1 MKILLV
7 HNSYRQAG
15 GEDVVFDQELQLL
28 ERHGHQVV
36 TYLRSNHELAELS
49 AIEQIGLVNRIISAE
64 DSKQDIQKILRDEKP
79 DLVHAH
85 NTFMMVSPSIYE
97 VCKQEGVPV
106 LQTLHN
112 YRLLCPAATF
122 FRDGHVCEECTEHG
136 LMRSV
141 THGCYRA
148 SRAATAAVALMLQ
161 VHRARGTWD
170 DTVDGFIALTQFA
183 RNKFIERGLP
193 AEKIH
198 VKPNFVYPDPGERS
212 TPGNYGLFAG
222 RLSPEKGV
230 STLLEAWDRLQTP
243 MPLVI
248 VGDGPLRADLEAEAA
263 RRNLQQVTFRGRLTI
278 TETRAAMKQAAFLI
292 VPSLWYEAFSLNIA
306 EAFACGIPVICS
318 RLGAMQENVSDRRT
332 GLHFNA
338 GDSEDL
344 AAKVDWARTHS
355 LELAAMGR
363 KARLEY
369 ERRFS
374 PEVNYSQLM
383 EIYEQTVGAYA

>member
-7 HNSYRQAG
+7 HNSYQQAG
-15 GEDVVFDQELQLL
+15 GEDVVFEQELQLL

-36 TYLRSNHELAELS
+36 TYLRSNHELEQLS
-49 AIEQIGLVNRIISAE
+49 AIKQIGLVSRIISAE
-64 DSKQDIQKILRDEKP
+64 DSKQDIQRILRDEKP

-85 NTFMMVSPSIYE
+85 NTFMMISPSIFE

-136 LMRSV
+136 LMRAV
-141 THGCYRA
+141 THGCYRE

-161 VHRARGTWD
+161 VHRGRGTWD

-183 RNKFIERGLP
+183 RDKFIERGLP
-193 AEKIH
+193 AEKIY

-212 TPGNYGLFAG
+212 IPGNYALFAG

-230 STLLEAWDRLQTP
+230 STLLAAWDRLRSP
-243 MPLVI
+243 IPLVI
-248 VGDGPLRADLEAEAA
+248 VGDGPLRTDLEGEAA
-263 RRNLQQVTFRGRLTI
+263 RRNLQQVTFRGHLT
-278 TETRAAMKQAAFLI
+278 TNETRAVMKQAGFLI

-306 EAFACGIPVICS
+306 EAFACGVPVISS
-318 RLGAMQENVSDRRT
+318 RLGAMRENVSDRRT

-338 GDSEDL
+338 GDAEDL

-363 KARLEY
+363 KARHEY

>member
-7 HNSYRQAG
+7 HNIYQQAG

-36 TYLRSNHELAELS
+36 TYLRSNHELEQLS
-49 AIEQIGLVNRIISAE
+49 AIGQIGLVSRIISAE
-64 DSKQDIQKILRDEKP
+64 DSKHDIRRILREEKP

-85 NTFMMVSPSIYE
+85 NTFMMISPSIFE
-97 VCKQEGVPV
+97 MCKQERVPV

-122 FRDGHVCEECTEHG
+122 FRDGHVCEECTKHG

-141 THGCYRA
+141 THGCYRE

-170 DTVDGFIALTQFA
+170 DSVSGFIALTQFA

-193 AEKIH
+193 AEKIY
-198 VKPNFVYPDPGERS
+198 VKPNFVYPDPGER
-212 TPGNYGLFAG
+212 TIPGNYALFAG

-230 STLLEAWDRLQTP
+230 STLLEAWDRLRSP
-243 MPLVI
+243 IPLVI

-263 RRNLQQVTFRGRLTI
+263 IRNLQHVTFR
-278 TETRAAMKQAAFLI
+278 
-292 VPSLWYEAFSLNIA
+292 
-306 EAFACGIPVICS
+306 
-318 RLGAMQENVSDRRT
+318 
-332 GLHFNA
+332 
-338 GDSEDL
+338 
-344 AAKVDWARTHS
+344 
-355 LELAAMGR
+355 
-363 KARLEY
+363 
-369 ERRFS
+369 
-374 PEVNYSQLM
+374 
-383 EIYEQTVGAYA
+383 

>member
-1 MKILLV
+1 MKILLA
-7 HNSYRQAG
+7 HNIYQQAG
-15 GEDVVFDQELQLL
+15 GEDVVFDQELRLL

-36 TYLRSNHELAELS
+36 TYLRSNHELEQLS
-49 AIEQIGLVNRIISAE
+49 AIGQIGLVSRIISAE
-64 DSKQDIQKILRDEKP
+64 DSKQDIRKILRDEKP

-85 NTFMMVSPSIYE
+85 NTFMMISPSIFE

-106 LQTLHN
+106 LHTLHN

-122 FRDGHVCEECTEHG
+122 FRDGRVCEECSEHG
-136 LMRSV
+136 LMRSIS
-141 THGCYRA
+141 HGCYRE

-161 VHRARGTWD
+161 VHRTRGTWD
-170 DTVDGFIALTQFA
+170 DLVSGFIALTQFA
-183 RNKFIERGLP
+183 RDKFIERGLP
-193 AEKIH
+193 AEKIY

-212 TPGNYGLFAG
+212 IPGNYALFAG

-230 STLLEAWDRLQTP
+230 STLLAAWDHLHSP
-243 MPLVI
+243 IPLVI
-248 VGDGPLRADLEAEAA
+248 VGDGPLRADLEAEAG
-263 RRNLQQVTFRGRLTI
+263 RRNLQQVTFRGHLT
-278 TETRAAMKQAAFLI
+278 TGETRAAMKQAAFLI

-306 EAFACGIPVICS
+306 EAFACGVPVICS

-338 GDSEDL
+338 GDAEDL

-363 KARLEY
+363 KARREY

>member
-170 DTVDGFIALTQFA
+170 DTVHGFIALTQFA

>member
-7 HNSYRQAG
+7 HNSYQQAG
-15 GEDVVFDQELQLL
+15 GEDVVFEQERELL
-28 ERHGHQVV
+28 ERHGHQVH

-49 AIEQIGLVNRIISAE
+49 AIEQIGLASGIVSAE
-64 DSKQDIQKILRDEKP
+64 GSKQDIQKILREEKP

-85 NTFMMVSPSIYE
+85 NTFVMISPAIFE
-97 VCKQEGVPV
+97 VCKQEGIPV

-141 THGCYRA
+141 THGCYRE
-148 SRAATAAVALMLQ
+148 SRTATAAVAWMLQ
-161 VHRARGTWD
+161 LHRARGTWD

-183 RNKFIERGLP
+183 RDKFIERGLP

-212 TPGNYGLFAG
+212 MPGKFALFAG

-230 STLLEAWDRLQTP
+230 STLLAAWDLLSSP
-243 MPLVI
+243 IPLVI
-248 VGDGPLRADLEAEAA
+248 AGDGPLRSDLEAEAA
-263 RRNLQQVTFRGRLTI
+263 RRNLQQVTFRGRLT
-278 TETRAAMKQAAFLI
+278 TSETRAAMKQAAFLI

-306 EAFACGIPVICS
+306 EAFACGVPVICS

-332 GLHFNA
+332 GLHFNV
-338 GDSEDL
+338 GDAEDL

-363 KARLEY
+363 KARREY

-374 PEVNYSQLM
+374 AEVNYSQLM
-383 EIYEQTVGAYA
+383 EIYEQMVGAYA

>member
-7 HNSYRQAG
+7 HNIYQQAG

-36 TYLRSNHELAELS
+36 TYLRSNHELEQLS
-49 AIEQIGLVNRIISAE
+49 AIGQIGLVSRIISAE
-64 DSKQDIQKILRDEKP
+64 DSKQDIRKILREEKP

-85 NTFMMVSPSIYE
+85 NTFMMISPSIFE
-97 VCKQEGVPV
+97 MCKQERVPV

-122 FRDGHVCEECTEHG
+122 FRDGHVCEECTKHG

-141 THGCYRA
+141 THGCYRE

-170 DTVDGFIALTQFA
+170 DSVSGFIALTQFA

-193 AEKIH
+193 AEKIY
-198 VKPNFVYPDPGERS
+198 VKPNFVYPDPGERNI
-212 TPGNYGLFAG
+212 PGNYALFAG

-230 STLLEAWDRLQTP
+230 STLLEAWDRLRSP
-243 MPLVI
+243 IPLVI

-263 RRNLQQVTFRGRLTI
+263 IRNLQHVTFRGRLT
-278 TETRAAMKQAAFLI
+278 TGETRAAMKQAAFLI

-306 EAFACGIPVICS
+306 EAFACGVPVVCS
-318 RLGAMQENVSDRRT
+318 RLGAMQENVSDGRT

-338 GDSEDL
+338 GDAEDL

-363 KARLEY
+363 KARREY

-374 PEVNYSQLM
+374 AEVNYSQMM